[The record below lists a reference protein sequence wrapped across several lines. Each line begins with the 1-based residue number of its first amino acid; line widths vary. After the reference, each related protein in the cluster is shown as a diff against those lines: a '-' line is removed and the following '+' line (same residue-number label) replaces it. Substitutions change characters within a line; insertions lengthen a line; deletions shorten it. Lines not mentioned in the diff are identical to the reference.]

1 MPDCT
6 AASRDGN
13 VTPGPTAVTCPICQQ
28 DLPAGRSRRWCSPAC
43 RQAAYRRRTT
53 PPTLPSTSLPAARS
67 RREGTIYLCPQCD
80 TRLLAQ
86 QRCPDCNT
94 FAVRL
99 GPGGPCPHC
108 DEPVAV
114 TELQEPHLD

>member
-1 MPDCT
+1 MPEPT
-6 AASRDGN
+6 AASRDAS
-13 VTPGPTAVTCPICQQ
+13 VTAARCPICQQ
-28 DLPAGRSRRWCSPAC
+28 ELHGGRARRWCSPAC
-43 RQAAYRRRTT
+43 RQAAYRRRITAPAPLT
-53 PPTLPSTSLPAARS
+53 PLPAARS
-67 RREGTIYLCPQCD
+67 RRDGAVYLCPECD
-80 TRLLAQ
+80 TRLLGQ

-114 TELQEPHLD
+114 TDLQEAQLD

>member
-1 MPDCT
+1 MPELT

-13 VTPGPTAVTCPICQQ
+13 VTRARCPICQQ
-28 DLPAGRSRRWCSPAC
+28 DLPAGRPRRWCSPAC
-43 RQAAYRRRTT
+43 RQSAYRRRTAR
-53 PPTLPSTSLPAARS
+53 PTAPTAPLPGGRS
-67 RREGTIYLCPQCD
+67 RRDGTVYLCPHCD
-80 TRLLAQ
+80 TRLLSQ

-114 TELQEPHLD
+114 TDLQEAQLH

>member
-1 MPDCT
+1 MPEPTAPSGDASVT
-6 AASRDGN
+6 AAR
-13 VTPGPTAVTCPICQQ
+13 CPICGQT
-28 DLPAGRSRRWCSPAC
+28 LPAGRPRRWCSPAC

-53 PPTLPSTSLPAARS
+53 APTAPTPSLPAARS
-67 RREGTIYLCPQCD
+67 RRDGTVYLCPDCD
-80 TRLLAQ
+80 TRQLGQ

-99 GPGGPCPHC
+99 GPGGLCPHC

-114 TELQEPHLD
+114 TDLQEAQLN